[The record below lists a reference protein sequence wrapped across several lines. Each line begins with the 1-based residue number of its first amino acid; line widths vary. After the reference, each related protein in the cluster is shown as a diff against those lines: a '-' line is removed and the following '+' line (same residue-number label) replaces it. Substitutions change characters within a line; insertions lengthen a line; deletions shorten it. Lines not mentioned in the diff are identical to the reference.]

1 MRGQTFQTDGLILR
15 PLQEKDLQAV
25 YELFSSDHLMETY
38 GMNNLKNMDHAKDFL
53 KELIKDKEWAITLKE
68 TKEVIGTIGFVAYKD
83 KHKRAEIAFDLKEN
97 YWSLGYMK
105 ESLQAIIDKFF
116 QTSKMNRLEAYV
128 YPRNKACIH
137 LLEGL
142 GFTKEGLLREYV
154 MKRNKLEDYL
164 LYSIL
169 KSDDQT

>member
-1 MRGQTFQTDGLILR
+1 MKGQTFQTDRLIIR
-15 PLQEKDLQAV
+15 PLKEKDLPAV
-25 YELFSSDHLMETY
+25 YELFSHDRLMETY
-38 GMNNLKNMDHAKDFL
+38 GMNNLKTMDHARDFL
-53 KELIKDKEWAITLKE
+53 EELIHDQEWAITLKE

-83 KHKRAEIAFDLKEN
+83 KHKRAEIAFELKES

-105 ESLQAIIDKFF
+105 ESLQIIIDTFF

-142 GFTKEGLLREYV
+142 GFTKEGLLRQYAV
-154 MKRNKLEDYL
+154 KRDKLEDYY
-164 LYSIL
+164 LYSII
-169 KSDDQT
+169 KSDYQT